1 MKLTRVRIGARLRL
15 GFAAILVLLVAVLV
29 IDGLVSHQNRDEL
42 FKGLAVAKVK
52 VELTNRMKGAQLL
65 GVVAIRSIGLHS
77 DVSAMNREEAQ
88 LREQRKVFL
97 EASDQLLAMGVS
109 DAGKQIFANIAK
121 LDKELEGPTS
131 EAISLALAFNP
142 EAVAQLI
149 STRIDPIYRQVLAE
163 LNNLVELQKAE
174 EAAMLEAAVASS
186 NRLMLILSC
195 IGVAAVLV
203 GIFLSHSITRS
214 IVGPLNEAVS
224 IAKHVAAG
232 NLGRRIEV
240 LGRDE
245 TSELLQALKD
255 MDQSLV
261 NIVGQVRS
269 GTDSMFTASRQI
281 VSGNQD
287 LSERTE
293 RQASALQQTAASME
307 ELTSTVKQNAN
318 NARHAHEIAQSASE
332 VAVRGGEVV
341 QQVVQTMDSINESSK
356 KVVEIISIIDAI
368 AFQTN
373 ILALN
378 AAVEA
383 ARAGEQG
390 RGFAVVAAEVRNLAQ
405 RSATAAREIKGLIGS
420 SVEKVGE
427 GARLVRAA
435 GSTMQDIVVSVRRV
449 AETITEIST
458 ASSEQTAG
466 IDQINLAISDMD
478 SVTQQNAALVEQAT
492 AAAASMQEQAEQME
506 KVVSV
511 FTLGSSG
518 SLSPDHLSHQLR
530 LLRLSAA

>member
-1 MKLTRVRIGARLRL
+1 
-15 GFAAILVLLVAVLV
+15 
-29 IDGLVSHQNRDEL
+29 
-42 FKGLAVAKVK
+42 
-52 VELTNRMKGAQLL
+52 
-65 GVVAIRSIGLHS
+65 
-77 DVSAMNREEAQ
+77 
-88 LREQRKVFL
+88 
-97 EASDQLLAMGVS
+97 
-109 DAGKQIFANIAK
+109 
-121 LDKELEGPTS
+121 
-131 EAISLALAFNP
+131 
-142 EAVAQLI
+142 
-149 STRIDPIYRQVLAE
+149 
-163 LNNLVELQKAE
+163 
-174 EAAMLEAAVASS
+174 MLEAAVASS